1 MSFPQTLKTA
11 NDAPLTAMKLSS
23 DGAFHSTSQDASS
36 SGLKTIFVGPNGLR
50 AGWRLLIYGVLVV
63 TFLAAF
69 TIIRN
74 GGVEG
79 VRYARAH
86 ADQVTITPFLMGW
99 STAMAFVLVCLATFI
114 MSKIERRK
122 FSQYGLT
129 LRQAFGKEF
138 WTGCLWGF
146 GAISGTLLAM
156 FLLHGFRISG
166 LALHG
171 TGIFSAFV
179 AWGIA
184 WAIACSFAGLFEE
197 FFLRG
202 YAQYTL
208 ASGIGFWPAA
218 IVFSFVFGFLHSFNA
233 HETLAGVIGAGLF
246 GIPLCMLIQRTGTV
260 WCAVGFH
267 AAYDWGQ
274 NFFYGIADSGIV
286 PYHSLFHSTTS
297 GPQWLGGGIVGPEA
311 TIFTPIALALVTI
324 LFAWRHPQNRY
335 AEN

>member
-1 MSFPQTLKTA
+1 MSFRHAIKIAGGLK
-11 NDAPLTAMKLSS
+11 D
-23 DGAFHSTSQDASS
+23 STSLPENSRPSS
-36 SGLKTIFVGPNGLR
+36 EWKRIFVGPDGLR
-50 AGWRLLIYGVLVV
+50 AGWRLLIYTALVV
-63 TFLAAF
+63 SLLAAF
-69 TIIRN
+69 IIIRN

-86 ADQVTITPFLMGW
+86 ADHVTTTPLLMGW
-99 STAMAFVLVCLATFI
+99 STGMGFVLVCIATFV

-122 FSQYGLT
+122 FSTYGLS
-129 LRQAFGKEF
+129 LRQAFGKDF

-156 FLLHGFRISG
+156 FLLGGFRITG
-166 LALHG
+166 IALHR
-171 TGIFSAFV
+171 TAIVFPF
-179 AWGIA
+179 IA
-184 WAIACSFAGLFEE
+184 WAIAFSLAGLFEE

-218 IVFSFVFGFLHSFNA
+218 VVFSFVFGFLHSFNA
-233 HETLAGVIGAGLF
+233 HETLAGEIGAGLF

-274 NFFYGIADSGIV
+274 TFLYGVADSGIV

-297 GPQWLGGGIVGPEA
+297 GPQWLSGGVVGPEA
-311 TIFTPIALALVTI
+311 NILTPIALLLVTV
-324 LFAWRHPQNRY
+324 LFAWRHRENRY
-335 AEN
+335 QELKPR

>member
-1 MSFPQTLKTA
+1 MSFPNILKTA
-11 NDAPLTAMKLSS
+11 NNVPMIPADRSS
-23 DGAFHSTSQDASS
+23 DSHTP
-36 SGLKTIFVGPNGLR
+36 SGFQSIFLGPNGLR
-50 AGWRLLIYGVLVV
+50 AGWRLLIYSVLVIGL
-63 TFLAAF
+63 LAAF

-74 GGVEG
+74 GGIEG
-79 VRYARAH
+79 VRNARAH
-86 ADQVTITPFLMGW
+86 ADQVTITPLLMGW
-99 STAMAFVLVCLATFI
+99 STGMAFLLVCIATFV
-114 MSKIERRK
+114 MSKIEGRK
-122 FSQYGLT
+122 FSVYGLSA
-129 LRQAFGKEF
+129 RQAFGKDF

-146 GAISGTLLAM
+146 GTISATLLAM
-156 FLLHGFRISG
+156 FLLGGFRITG

-171 TGIFSAFV
+171 GAIFTSLL
-179 AWGIA
+179 A

-218 IVFSFVFGFLHSFNA
+218 LVFSFVFGFAHSFNA
-233 HETLAGVIGAGLF
+233 HETTAGLIGAGLF

-260 WCAVGFH
+260 WCAIGFH

-274 NFFYGIADSGIV
+274 SALYGVPDSGIV
-286 PYHSLFHSTTS
+286 PYHSVFHSAAS
-297 GPQWLGGGIVGPEA
+297 GPQWLSGGIVGPEA

-335 AEN
+335 PDLRGQSPE